1 MSHWSAL
8 VPKSH
13 QTFRIHPQGRHHI
26 PRCIWCMDER
36 RMRAAKFDQLGRIT
50 HTNGIDWHQK
60 NRNKIYFNVFNVPHG
75 LYREAPGKPWRRLYL
90 HCWFFFLEMQRVV
103 RWHSACERREVF
115 VRRIYGDVSPW
126 PPVPTVKHH
135 HTKTS
140 ALPAHA
146 LPISP
151 PSISSSSTWCGL
163 S

>member
-26 PRCIWCMDER
+26 PRCIWCMDET

-60 NRNKIYFNVFNVPHG
+60 NRNKIYFNVLNVPHG

-90 HCWFFFLEMQRVV
+90 HCCFFSLRCSGLCGGTVRVNGGRFL
-103 RWHSACERREVF
+103 
-115 VRRIYGDVSPW
+115 YGASMGMYHRGPLSPR
-126 PPVPTVKHH
+126 
-135 HTKTS
+135 
-140 ALPAHA
+140 
-146 LPISP
+146 
-151 PSISSSSTWCGL
+151 
-163 S
+163 